1 MNRYDFDAEKA
12 PNGWHAW
19 HQEVH
24 KACKTYAKF
33 KGEPILF
40 GSELEALREARR
52 MHLEYLSLP
61 ISGATMNQ
69 PKVKDVKFATA
80 ETRLRQALKEA
91 AA

>member
-1 MNRYDFDAEKA
+1 MNRYDFDAEKV

-40 GSELEALREARR
+40 GTEIEALREARK
-52 MHLEYLSLP
+52 MHLNYLHNPIVGAVMQVPSLKAVRR
-61 ISGATMNQ
+61 S
-69 PKVKDVKFATA
+69 
-80 ETRLRQALKEA
+80 QANKHFKNEGA